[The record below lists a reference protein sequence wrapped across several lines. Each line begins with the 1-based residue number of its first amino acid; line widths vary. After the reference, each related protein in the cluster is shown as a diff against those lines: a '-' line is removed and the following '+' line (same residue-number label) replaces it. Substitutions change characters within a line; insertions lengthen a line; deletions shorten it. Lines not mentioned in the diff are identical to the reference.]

1 MTQYQ
6 GPRSQMVWKDFFGL
20 HLYLAGRC
28 CEHPK
33 VSGVPRNANPGR
45 AISWLAEME
54 SRTQGSRPRTQK
66 KNPRPRKAL
75 PRTDPLEAKDT
86 RRKCSPKKTL
96 QKFFFRRSPK
106 KEVFETIFQAFYKI
120 LTIQKIVLSSSKGQ
134 GNFRGL
140 EALRPRTSKCVFV
153 DSTSDG

>member
-33 VSGVPRNANPGR
+33 VSVAPRNVNPAR

-66 KNPRPRKAL
+66 KIRGRGKPFRGQTLSRPR
-75 PRTDPLEAKDT
+75 T
-86 RRKCSPKKTL
+86 RGASVL
-96 QKFFFRRSPK
+96 QKNSSKFFFRRSPK